1 MSKTL
6 KSIRIIKDFPKKGIS
21 FYDIST
27 ILSNPSDFY
36 LVVNKMAK
44 EVKKINADTIV
55 GIDSRGFIF
64 ASAVAYKLKKN

>member
-1 MSKTL
+1 MSQTL
-6 KSIRIIKDFPKKGIS
+6 KSIRIIKDFPKKGIA

-27 ILSNPSDFY
+27 ILSSPSKFH

-55 GIDSRGFIF
+55 GID
-64 ASAVAYKLKKN
+64 